1 MIASRHVHGPEDSD
15 AVGIFRLCCYM
26 QLHHLKPLGFEE
38 RNVCVGLLS
47 AYSDVS
53 IL

>member
-1 MIASRHVHGPEDSD
+1 MPLEFFFVC
-15 AVGIFRLCCYM
+15 VVM

-38 RNVCVGLLS
+38 RNVCVDLLS